1 MALPMVVSAAAIDAK
16 YSATTGSNDTITA
29 SIGKMSSWS
38 TVSFTAVV
46 RIFRRVPLPSS
57 TLLLV
62 DCWGWVVVVFWI
74 PCFYRNAEPESEC
87 IVRNR
92 FADFSLPLWVMVW
105 MATLPSVSVSQ
116 VHALIGLAIANPT
129 RLLATLSSA
138 ALSPVGVSLNT
149 M

>member
-92 FADFSLPLWVMVW
+92 FADFSLPLWD
-105 MATLPSVSVSQ
+105 
-116 VHALIGLAIANPT
+116 H
-129 RLLATLSSA
+129 
-138 ALSPVGVSLNT
+138 GVDGYVAFGQCESGPCSNQT
-149 M
+149 SYR